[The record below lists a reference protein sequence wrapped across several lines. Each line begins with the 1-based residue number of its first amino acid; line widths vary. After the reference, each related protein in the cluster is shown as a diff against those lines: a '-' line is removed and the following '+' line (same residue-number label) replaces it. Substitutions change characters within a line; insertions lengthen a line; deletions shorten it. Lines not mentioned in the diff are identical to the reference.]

1 MRKMTTAARPGRA
14 GKGRGPFAPLLLAAL
29 LALSPGAALAQEIV
43 LGRFSAGDLAGWKTK
58 RFSGETSYR
67 FVKDSEG
74 GTVLEAISEGAASG
88 LVLERKIDLTRTPI
102 LIWRWRIE
110 RPVNPPDERSRAGD
124 DFAARIYFVAPG
136 AGWISFH
143 PDSIAYVWASRQPE
157 GSSWPN
163 PFTEKVRMV
172 AVDSG
177 AERAGQ
183 WRTHRRNMREDFR
196 ARFGRD
202 ITEITHVAI
211 MTDSDNS
218 KLSARAWYGD
228 IRVAPAGP
236 EDKTR

>member
-1 MRKMTTAARPGRA
+1 MGKMTTVARV
-14 GKGRGPFAPLLLAAL
+14 GRGREPLAPLLLAAL
-29 LALSPGAALAQEIV
+29 LALSPGAAVAQEIV
-43 LGRFSAGDLAGWKTK
+43 LGRFSAGDLAGWKPK
-58 RFSGETSYR
+58 RFSGETAYR

-74 GTVLEAISEGAASG
+74 GTVLEAISDGSASG
-88 LVLERKIDLTRTPI
+88 LVLERRIDLTRTPI

-124 DFAARIYFVAPG
+124 DFAVRIYFGAPG
-136 AGWISFH
+136 AGWISF
-143 PDSIAYVWASRQPE
+143 PDSIVYVWASRQPE

-218 KLSARAWYGD
+218 RLSARAWYGD

-236 EDKTR
+236 GDKTR

>member
-1 MRKMTTAARPGRA
+1 MRKMTTAAHLARA
-14 GKGRGPFAPLLLAAL
+14 GKGRGLFAPLLLAAL
-29 LALSPGAALAQEIV
+29 FTVSPGAALAQEIV
-43 LGRFSAGDLAGWKTK
+43 LGRFSAGDLAGWKPK
-58 RFSGETSYR
+58 SFSGETAYR

-74 GTVLEAISEGAASG
+74 ETVLEAISKGAASG
-88 LVLERKIDLTRTPI
+88 LVLERKIDLARTPI

-110 RPVNPPDERSRAGD
+110 RPVDPPDERSREGD
-124 DFAARIYFVAPG
+124 DFAVRIYFGAPG
-136 AGWISFH
+136 AGWLPLG
-143 PDSIAYVWASRQPE
+143 PDAIAYVWASRQPE

-218 KLSARAWYGD
+218 KLSARGWYGD

-236 EDKTR
+236 GDKTR